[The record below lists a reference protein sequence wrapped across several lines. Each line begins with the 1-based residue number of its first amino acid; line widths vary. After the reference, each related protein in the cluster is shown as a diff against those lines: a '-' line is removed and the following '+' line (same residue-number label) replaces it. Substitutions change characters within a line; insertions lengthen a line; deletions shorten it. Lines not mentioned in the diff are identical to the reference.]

1 MAFELEH
8 LLWIEMSFRISNTS
22 VMDAVSQGKR
32 VKTQFKTVSQS

>member
-8 LLWIEMSFRISNTS
+8 LLWIEMPLGISNT
-22 VMDAVSQGKR
+22 DAVSQRKR